1 MPRRYQNGSMRCAF
15 RRHIHAGVALTTVM
29 TLIVSNAMA
38 NGSITTTE
46 YSANSLIRIVIAVMG
61 GIIAVLGVFLAFKN
75 AGALSNVSFSRAR
88 VDMKGVSQGVVITL
102 LGGAIL
108 IAGIYFLPE
117 KASITETKGKSIE
130 IDSGGT
136 KKVAD

>member
-1 MPRRYQNGSMRCAF
+1 MRCAF
-15 RRHIHAGVALTTVM
+15 RRHTAALATVM
-29 TLIVSNAMA
+29 ILIVPNAMA

-46 YSANSLIRIVIAVMG
+46 YSANSLIRIVIAVIG

-102 LGGAIL
+102 LGVAVL
-108 IAGIYFLPE
+108 VAGIYFLPE
-117 KASITETKGKSIE
+117 KTSTTETKGKSIE
-130 IDSGGT
+130 IESGGAKT
-136 KKVAD
+136 VKD

>member
-1 MPRRYQNGSMRCAF
+1 MRCAF
-15 RRHIHAGVALTTVM
+15 RRHTHVTAALTILM
-29 TLIVSNAMA
+29 TLIVPSAMA

-46 YSANSLIRIVIAVMG
+46 YSANSLIRIVIAVIG

-102 LGGAIL
+102 LGVAVL
-108 IAGIYFLPE
+108 VAGIYFLPE
-117 KASITETKGKSIE
+117 KTSTTETKGKTIE
-130 IDSGGT
+130 MDPGGT
-136 KKVAD
+136 KVLKN